1 MHAVGHTAFSR
12 VDMTPDMHVKR
23 MIAGRRKGMYEYAR
37 YDVREKKNSTT

>member
-12 VDMTPDMHVKR
+12 VDMMPDRHVKM